1 VFAPA
6 LLLQSKLGAKGLI
19 VRRYL
24 LVFGI
29 GFAIALAIGWVA
41 FPRVL
46 YSRQQQPLDFFHKTH
61 ADKSGLAQC
70 DSCHVIGS
78 DGQYS
83 GIPRTEICAGC
94 HTDKLGSTQDEALL
108 VDNYV
113 KQSKQTPWLV
123 YSRQPAN
130 VWFSHAIHTRRAG
143 LACTECHGNYGQSDQ
158 TKVYEQNRISG
169 YSRDIWGHS
178 ISRLRRAPHDGMK
191 MTDCESCHRRH
202 HVEVGCLGCHQ

>member
-1 VFAPA
+1 VRRTGIVFGLGFTVA
-6 LLLQSKLGAKGLI
+6 LL
-19 VRRYL
+19 
-24 LVFGI
+24 
-29 GFAIALAIGWVA
+29 IGWVA
-41 FPRVL
+41 FPRAL
-46 YSRQQQPLDFFHKTH
+46 YISQEQPLDFFHKTH
-61 ADKSGLAQC
+61 ADKSGLTGC

-83 GIPRTEICAGC
+83 GIPKTEVCAGC
-94 HTDKLGSTQDEALL
+94 HTDKLGISQDEALL
-108 VDNYV
+108 VDHYV
-113 KQSKQTPWLV
+113 QQGKETPWLV

-143 LACTECHGNYGQSDQ
+143 LNCADCHGNYGESDQ
-158 TKVYEQNRISG
+158 SKIYEQNRITG

-191 MTDCESCHRRH
+191 MTDCENCHRRH

>member
-1 VFAPA
+1 MT
-6 LLLQSKLGAKGLI
+6 G
-19 VRRYL
+19 
-24 LVFGI
+24 
-29 GFAIALAIGWVA
+29 
-41 FPRVL
+41 
-46 YSRQQQPLDFFHKTH
+46 
-61 ADKSGLAQC
+61 C
-70 DSCHVIGS
+70 DRCHVIGS

-83 GIPRTEICAGC
+83 GIPKTEVCAGC
-94 HTDKLGSTQDEALL
+94 HTDKLGLSRDEALL

-113 KQSKQTPWLV
+113 KQGKETPWLV

-143 LACTECHGNYGQSDQ
+143 LNCAECHGNYGESDQ
-158 TKVYEQNRISG
+158 SKIYEQNRITG

-191 MTDCESCHRRH
+191 MTDCENCHRRH